1 MNRENICEEEQT
13 HDCASIQYLSDED
26 LEQISNQIIRQY
38 YDVYEVL
45 AS

>member
-1 MNRENICEEEQT
+1 MNRENIRDEEKSQAYA
-13 HDCASIQYLSDED
+13 DIQYLSDED